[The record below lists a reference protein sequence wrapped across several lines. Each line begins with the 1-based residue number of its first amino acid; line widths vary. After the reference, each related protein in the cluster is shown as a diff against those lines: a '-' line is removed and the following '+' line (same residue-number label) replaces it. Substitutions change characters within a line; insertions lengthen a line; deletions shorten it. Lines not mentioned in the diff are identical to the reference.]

1 MDSLILQDFRCFAG
15 FQEIPLRPLTL
26 LVGENSSGKT
36 SFLAAAR
43 ITELLRSPLDVPP
56 NFNKEPFALGAF
68 DELAN
73 YKGGKAGRA
82 ETFRLGM
89 TFHKAVGGGP
99 LAIRFVA
106 EFSRV
111 NGLPAIKQF
120 LISHES
126 YEFAFD
132 FVPDSL
138 QALVRTPSNPQGASL
153 SGGPP
158 FQPVDDRWLSLRFV
172 LMNMPELLRPIPL
185 SKVEVETLSDL
196 ADSWVHGFVF
206 PPYAAAPI
214 RAQPKRTYEP
224 LSDTPRPEGDHVPVL
239 LAQLYGQ
246 AKWEELR
253 EPLEK
258 FARASGLFDEIIV
271 KRFGKS
277 ESSPFQIQVKLG
289 GPLRNLI
296 DVGYGVSQI
305 LPLLVDLLREKRP
318 RLYLIQ
324 QPEVHLHPRAQA
336 ELGSLLA
343 AIAKEG
349 SKQLLIET
357 HSDYIID
364 RVRMEVRKE
373 TLKPADVM
381 ILYFERDRSEV
392 TVSPIELDENGNLLE
407 TPPSYRAFFLEEEE
421 RFMGLADVHHH

>member
-36 SFLAAAR
+36 SFLAATS
-43 ITELLRSPLDVPP
+43 IMEQLRSPLEVPP
-56 NFNKEPFALGAF
+56 DFNKEPFALGAF

-89 TFHKAVGGGP
+89 TFHEEVGGNP

-126 YEFAFD
+126 YEIAFD
-132 FVPDSL
+132 FSPESFR
-138 QALVRTPSNPQGASL
+138 ALVRTPSNPQGASL
-153 SGGPP
+153 GP
-158 FQPVDDRWLSLRFV
+158 FQPVDDPWLSLRFA
-172 LMNMPELLRPIPL
+172 LMSMPELLRPTPL
-185 SKVEVETLSDL
+185 SVSKVEMNTLSDL
-196 ADSWVHGFVF
+196 ADSWVHGPAVS
-206 PPYAAAPI
+206 PYAAAPI

-239 LAQLYGQ
+239 MAQLYGQ

-258 FARASGLFDEIIV
+258 FARASGLFDEILV

-289 GPLRNLI
+289 GPPRNLI

-305 LPLLVDLLREKRP
+305 LPVLVDLLREKRP
-318 RLYLIQ
+318 RMYLIQ

-336 ELGSLLA
+336 ELGTLLA
-343 AIAKEG
+343 TISRAR

-364 RVRMEVRKE
+364 RVRMEVRKGA
-373 TLKPADVM
+373 LKPADVI

-392 TVSPIELDENGNLLE
+392 TVHPIEVDENGNLLE
-407 TPPSYRAFFLEEEE
+407 TPPSYRSFFLEEEG
-421 RFMGLADVHHH
+421 RFLGLADVHHH